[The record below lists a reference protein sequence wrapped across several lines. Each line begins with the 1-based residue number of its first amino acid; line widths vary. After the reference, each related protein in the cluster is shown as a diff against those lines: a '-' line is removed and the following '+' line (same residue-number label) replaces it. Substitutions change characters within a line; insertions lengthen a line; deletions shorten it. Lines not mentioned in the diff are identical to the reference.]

1 LRSLS
6 VSGGP
11 DDSPE
16 AWAAFGTLARA
27 LPQVESIE
35 LMIWAN
41 EGGRVTPPLAC
52 FRGELVRRAHELTCG
67 DERTGGVSRLDE
79 WLERIAAS
87 ECPVK
92 RLRLIG
98 PELSAEVRQIELGR
112 FEVELKIDRLRW
124 PDRDEAE
131 AVLASVRGLPRDR
144 IASLKLELGVVADE
158 LRAQIV
164 GSCRGFGEQPAR
176 ASALR
181 RPERDPAGLLL
192 LEELGQA
199 AHARVDALVGRVVAL
214 GRDTEA
220 PMDGHRQLEHVD
232 RVEP

>member
-98 PELSAEVRQIELGR
+98 PERSAEGRQIERGR
-112 FEVELKIDRLRW
+112 FEGGLEIARVRW
-124 PDRDEAE
+124 PAGDEAE
-131 AVLASVRGLPRDR
+131 AAARRG
-144 IASLKLELGVVADE
+144 
-158 LRAQIV
+158 
-164 GSCRGFGEQPAR
+164 RGRPGE
-176 ASALR
+176 
-181 RPERDPAGLLL
+181 
-192 LEELGQA
+192 
-199 AHARVDALVGRVVAL
+199 
-214 GRDTEA
+214 
-220 PMDGHRQLEHVD
+220 
-232 RVEP
+232 